1 MKYATAGKKN
11 RKVYRVD
18 AGEIEEVSTVV
29 TGEPKITEVIHPPR
43 CSSHK
48 EIIEISDADA
58 DSIAATD
65 DDHTAIWFIQPDG
78 TLESLAEIQARVV
91 PESVTRRGLR
101 KALLTIGVRFD
112 AHVKAAID
120 AMPDG
125 NDKELALIDLEDAQT
140 FRRDHPLVA
149 SVGAALDKTDEEVD
163 ALFILAATLGG

>member
-1 MKYATAGKKN
+1 MKYAIVGKEN
-11 RKVYRVD
+11 RKVYLAD
-18 AGEIEEVSTVV
+18 AGVIEEVSTVV
-29 TGEPKITEVIHPPR
+29 NGEPKIIEEIHPPR
-43 CSSHK
+43 CSPHK
-48 EIIEISDADA
+48 EVIEISNAKA
-58 DSIAATD
+58 ARIAATD

-78 TLESLAEIQARVV
+78 TLESLAERQALIV

-125 NDKELALIDLEDAQT
+125 NDKDRALIDLEDAQT

-149 SVGAALDKTDEEVD
+149 SVGEALNKTDEEVD